1 MSGVT
6 YRYEQSYSF
15 MKKGVKHTIKE
26 SVIDG
31 NKGLSVMFLEKK
43 GDEFYKMFVKEIE
56 KDKFEL
62 VEKKGEE
69 EQPAQTINEK
79 DLMKMLKQHKLE
91 TIINYISKE
100 RGTYKGKKVSKKAIK
115 IAGYG
120 VDPEMLGGAKKKG
133 SKKASKKASKK
144 GSKK

>member
-43 GDEFYKMFVKEIE
+43 GDEFYKMYVKEIE

-62 VEKKGEE
+62 VEKKGEQ
-69 EQPAQTINEK
+69 EQPVQMINEK

-120 VDPEMLGGAKKKG
+120 VDAEMLGGAKKKG

>member
-56 KDKFEL
+56 KDKYEL

-120 VDPEMLGGAKKKG
+120 VDVEMLGGAKKKG
-133 SKKASKKASKK
+133 SKKASKK